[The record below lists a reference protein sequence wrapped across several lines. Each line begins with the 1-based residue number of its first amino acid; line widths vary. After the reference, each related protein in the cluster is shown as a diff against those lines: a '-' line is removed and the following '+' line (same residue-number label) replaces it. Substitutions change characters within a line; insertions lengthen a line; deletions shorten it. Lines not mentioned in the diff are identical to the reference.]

1 MNCREKTGSLCKALF
16 WSAPLIG
23 QKQRMNPSG
32 HQNPP
37 LISLFA
43 GNFKGAEEPL
53 RPKIDEISTLKIGL
67 VR

>member
-1 MNCREKTGSLCKALF
+1 MNCREKTGSFCKALF

-37 LISLFA
+37 LISLFVS
-43 GNFKGAEEPL
+43 NFKGAEESL
-53 RPKIDEISTLKIGL
+53 RPKIDEMSTLKNEL